1 MGLQK
6 RAERK
11 EKEKETRRQEILLA
25 ATTVFRKNGFVKTT
39 MDLVADESA
48 LAVGTLYRYYKS
60 KEELFVA
67 LVMNAVILM
76 NDKIKEIAQIED
88 TPEKKLHT
96 VWNFFYKFY
105 KENPMYYR
113 TLLFLHDPSF
123 AGAFSGQMYEDL
135 KRFSGISFSNFSR
148 ITKECIDSSVLPEG
162 QPREVADFIWST
174 FVGLVNLTETR
185 KNFDM
190 QNSDL
195 KKLHR
200 SALIWILN
208 QQK

>member
-1 MGLQK
+1 MSLQK

-11 EKEKETRRQEILLA
+11 EKEKETRRQEILMA

-67 LVMNAVILM
+67 LVMNAIILM
-76 NDKIKEIAQIED
+76 DQRIEEIAQREEA
-88 TPEKKLHT
+88 PEKKLHT
-96 VWNFFYKFY
+96 VWNFFYRFY
-105 KENPMYYR
+105 IENPMYYR

-135 KRFSGISFSNFSR
+135 KQFSGKNFSNFSR
-148 ITKECIDSSVLPEG
+148 IIKECIDSGVLPEG
-162 QPREVADFIWST
+162 QPREVADFLWST

-190 QNSDL
+190 QNPDL

-200 SALIWILN
+200 SALVWILKR
-208 QQK
+208 QK